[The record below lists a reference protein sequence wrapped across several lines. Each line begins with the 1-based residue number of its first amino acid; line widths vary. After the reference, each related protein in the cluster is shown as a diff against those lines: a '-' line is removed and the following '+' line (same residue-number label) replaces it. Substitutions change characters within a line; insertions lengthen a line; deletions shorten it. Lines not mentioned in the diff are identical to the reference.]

1 MAFEKITALNSPIAA
16 LDDRVTGQAATLKA
30 YFDANPEQIRAALNA
45 LIDALCA
52 ADAAE
57 QIGFTPTTRI
67 DADNVQDAIE
77 AVDANMQSIVGG
89 LIPNQSVTTARLA
102 DGAVT
107 EAKIAGGAVSA
118 GKLADNAVTAGKIA
132 AGVVEESKLSAAVQ
146 EKISGMV
153 GTARLADRAV
163 TEAKIA
169 DGAVTED
176 KLGADVAQALTAWQ
190 YNGVSSSE
198 PTISLTLV
206 DRTEYTLVGVAA
218 LNVTYPAGAF
228 ESWLDITT
236 AAEGTIT
243 LTLPESA
250 QYACDMPELEA
261 GKRYE
266 MSVKNG
272 VVIAVE
278 VTGA

>member
-16 LDDRVTGQAATLKA
+16 LDDRVTGQAAALKA
-30 YFDANPEQIRAALNA
+30 YFDANPEQIRVALNA
-45 LIDALCA
+45 LIDALGA

-57 QIGFTPTTRI
+57 QIGFAPTTRI
-67 DADNVQDAIE
+67 DAENVQDAIE
-77 AVDANMQSIVGG
+77 AVDANVQSIVGG

-107 EAKIAGGAVSA
+107 EAKIAGGAV
-118 GKLADNAVTAGKIA
+118 T
-132 AGVVEESKLSAAVQ
+132 Q
-146 EKISGMV
+146 
-153 GTARLADRAV
+153 
-163 TEAKIA
+163 
-169 DGAVTED
+169 D

-190 YNGVSSSE
+190 ANRVSSGE
-198 PTISLTLV
+198 QTVQLALA
-206 DRTEYTLVGVAA
+206 DRTEYTLTGVAT
-218 LNVTYPAGAF
+218 LSVTYPAGAF
-228 ESWLDITT
+228 ACWLDITM
-236 AAEGTIT
+236 AAEGTVT
-243 LTLPESA
+243 VTLPQDTE
-250 QYACDMPELEA
+250 YAGDMPEFAA